1 LTLRKIILVSFLAFI
16 LSGFVSIPGFCS
28 TIGNHDNRNP
38 ENVIN
43 MNVASALVRG
53 ATFHRF
59 HIPINYERVIKPNRS
74 IVFGFH
80 SAISLDS
87 HYSGFAFGT
96 SFRMRY
102 FKKTRAPV
110 GFWLE
115 WGVLA
120 FYQEQK
126 GSKKKQSQLIKT
138 YGDSY
143 LGVLSDV
150 GYKWFLSSRR
160 HLVLEPFIGIAL
172 PVISISDER
181 TRLFNTPFPWAGL
194 SLGYAF

>member
-1 LTLRKIILVSFLAFI
+1 MTLRKIILVSLLACI
-16 LSGFVSIPGFCS
+16 LFGIVSIPGFCS
-28 TIGNHDNRNP
+28 TIGNQDNCNP
-38 ENVIN
+38 KNIIN
-43 MNVASALVRG
+43 MNVASALVLG
-53 ATFHRF
+53 VAFHRF

-80 SAISLDS
+80 PAISLDS
-87 HYSGFAFGT
+87 DYSGFAFGT
-96 SFRMRY
+96 SFRVRY
-102 FKKTRAPV
+102 FKKNRAPE

-126 GSKKKQSQLIKT
+126 GSRKKQSQLIKT

-143 LGVLSDV
+143 LGVLFDV
-150 GYKWFLSSRR
+150 GYKWFLSKP
-160 HLVLEPFIGIAL
+160 HLILEPFIGIAL